1 MTRRAL
7 ANEGTRVRRLIE
19 KLGRTR
25 RNQRIPRE
33 IRSRACAYLRERRAA
48 GASWAAVA
56 EEIGVRPKT
65 VQRWVASEQSA
76 RGPNRSRL
84 LPVTVKGPVPT
95 ATTRTGMT
103 LVLANGVRLEGVG
116 VEEALRLLDEL
127 R

>member
-1 MTRRAL
+1 
-7 ANEGTRVRRLIE
+7 
-19 KLGRTR
+19 
-25 RNQRIPRE
+25 
-33 IRSRACAYLRERRAA
+33 
-48 GASWAAVA
+48 
-56 EEIGVRPKT
+56 
-65 VQRWVASEQSA
+65 
-76 RGPNRSRL
+76 

>member
-1 MTRRAL
+1 
-7 ANEGTRVRRLIE
+7 
-19 KLGRTR
+19 
-25 RNQRIPRE
+25 
-33 IRSRACAYLRERRAA
+33 
-48 GASWAAVA
+48 VA